1 MFFRY
6 PEDFKERKLTEGI
19 TLRLV
24 WGERIM
30 LSYATFQPNS
40 ILATHRHTH
49 EQTGIV
55 IEGELSLTIGNET
68 RLCVKGDAFTIPGKV
83 EHNAASGDKP
93 TIVVDTF
100 SPLREDYM

>member
-6 PEDFKERKLTEGI
+6 PKDFKERKLTEGI

-40 ILATHRHTH
+40 ILATHSHPH
-49 EQTGIV
+49 EQTGMYV
-55 IEGELSLTIGNET
+55 VSESGTIEPL
-68 RLCVKGDAFTIPGKV
+68 KK
-83 EHNAASGDKP
+83 
-93 TIVVDTF
+93 VDTLKAM
-100 SPLREDYM
+100 PLVPGGPIIIPSCG